1 MASLIF
7 SEEATTDL
15 ETIIDY
21 LVQAAGTA
29 TAERYGERF
38 RAAFRQLSD
47 FPGSGSPRPQFGA
60 SMRLWIV
67 PPYLIFYRHVR
78 NDATANIIRIID
90 GRRRLSDKLF
100 GNS

>member
-7 SEEATTDL
+7 SEEAATDL

-21 LVQAAGTA
+21 LVQAAGNS

-47 FPGSGSPRPQFGA
+47 PGSGSPRPQFGE
-60 SMRLWIV
+60 SMRLWSV
-67 PPYLIFYRHVR
+67 PPYLIFYRHAR
-78 NDATANIIRIID
+78 SEATVSIIRIID

-100 GNS
+100 DNS